1 MGNLMTRLCD
11 LLRVD
16 RLERPSNK
24 VWISIPS
31 LELFVCNPVLLQYPM
46 CLKLQQNMLDRQST
60 QQMRNIQHYPEL
72 SRYLYEWYTYHIT
85 IELINAN
92 NLLYGVWYIAN
103 NFFILDFKKNK
114 YCYLSSLIAHQIG
127 DEINYFDR
135 ERWIKRFFTHIYDYV
150 YLQML

>member
-31 LELFVCNPVLLQYPM
+31 LEIFVCDPLSLLYPR
-46 CLKLQQNMLDRQST
+46 CLKLQQNMLNRQST
-60 QQMRNIQHYPEL
+60 QQMRNNIWHYPEL
-72 SRYLYEWYTYHIT
+72 SRYLYERHTYHIT

-92 NLLYGVWYIAN
+92 NLLCGVWYIAN
-103 NFFILDFKKNK
+103 TFFIIDFENNK
-114 YCYLSSLIAHQIG
+114 YFFLCYPIAHWIG
-127 DEINYFDR
+127 GEINCFGR
-135 ERWIKRFFTHIYDYV
+135 ERWVNMTLFIFRLCDIF
-150 YLQML
+150 

>member
-1 MGNLMTRLCD
+1 MGNLMTRLWD

-24 VWISIPS
+24 VWISIAS
-31 LELFVCNPVLLQYPM
+31 LELFVCNPFLLQYPM
-46 CLKLQQNMLDRQST
+46 CLKLQQNMLNRQSK
-60 QQMRNIQHYPEL
+60 QQIRNIQHYPEL

-103 NFFILDFKKNK
+103 NFFILDLENNK
-114 YCYLSSLIAHQIG
+114 YFYLCNPIAH
-127 DEINYFDR
+127 ELAMKWVR
-135 ERWIKRFFTHIYDYV
+135 
-150 YLQML
+150 YLLEFS